1 MDNVENRSD
10 MNRLAPEE
18 AGFSS
23 SRLGRIGA
31 VMQNYV
37 DQGELAGLVTLV
49 ARYGNV
55 VHFERFGMMD
65 LKASKPMQLNTIF
78 RIYSMTKPLTSLA
91 LMMLFEQGEVR
102 LTDPVTRWIPAFGKV
117 KVFANDGRLANLER
131 EITIHDLLRHTSGL
145 SYNGYYED
153 TGELVDKLYDEADLW
168 PADATSEEMVRRIAE
183 LPLAFQPGQAWRYSA
198 ATDVVGRVV
207 ELISGTSLAEFFETK
222 ILGPLGMGDTGFSV
236 PPGKVDRFATLYDMN
251 KDGSLQEIDTPVGGD
266 YLDVS
271 LHSGGHGL
279 VSTAADYLRLAQ
291 FFLNRGEVDGARLLG
306 PKTVDLMTMN
316 HLPPA
321 VLPMVMGAGQMPG
334 LGFGLGFSVVL
345 DVALS
350 GMMGSVG
357 LYAWSGW
364 AKTHFWVDPQEQII
378 GIIMPQRVYTGTHP
392 VIVDFRTLVYQAL
405 VA

>member
-1 MDNVENRSD
+1 MGIIP
-10 MNRLAPEE
+10 PEQ

-31 VMQNYV
+31 VMQGYV
-37 DQGELAGLVTLV
+37 DRDKLAGLVTLV
-49 ARYGNV
+49 ARHGKV
-55 VHFERFGMMD
+55 VQFERFGMMD
-65 LKASKPMQLNTIF
+65 LENEKPMQLDTIF

-91 LMMLFEQGEVR
+91 LMMLFEQGQVR
-102 LTDPVTRWIPAFGKV
+102 LTDPVTRWIPAFGRV
-117 KVFANDGRLANLER
+117 KVLAKDGQLADLER

-168 PADATSEEMVRRIAE
+168 PADANSEEMVRRIAE

-207 ELISGTSLAEFFETK
+207 ELISGMSLAEFIEAK
-222 ILGPLGMGDTGFSV
+222 ILDPLGMEDTAFSV
-236 PPGKVDRFATLYDMN
+236 PQGKVDRFATLYSMAE
-251 KDGSLQEIDTPVGGD
+251 DGALQEIDTPVGGD
-266 YLDVS
+266 YLNVS

-291 FFLNRGEVDGARLLG
+291 FFLNRGELEGVRLLG
-306 PKTVDLMTMN
+306 PRTVDLMTMN

-321 VLPMVMGAGQMPG
+321 ALPMVMGAELMPG
-334 LGFGLGFSVVL
+334 LGFGLGFSVML

-350 GMMGSVG
+350 GLMGSPG

-364 AKTHFWVDPQEQII
+364 AKTHFWVDPREQIV
-378 GIIMPQRVYTGTHP
+378 GIIMPQHVYTGTHP

-405 VA
+405 AD

>member
-1 MDNVENRSD
+1 
-10 MNRLAPEE
+10 MNSLVPEE
-18 AGFSS
+18 VGFSS
-23 SRLGRIGA
+23 SRLSRIGA
-31 VMQNYV
+31 VMQSYV

-55 VHFERFGMMD
+55 VHLERFGMMD
-65 LKASKPMQLNTIF
+65 LEASKPMRLDTIF

-102 LTDPVTRWIPAFGKV
+102 LTDPVTRWVPAFGKV
-117 KVFANDGRLANLER
+117 KVLASDGRLAELDR
-131 EITIHDLLRHTSGL
+131 DITIHDLLRHTSGL

-168 PADATSEEMVRRIAE
+168 PADGNSEEMVRRIAE

-198 ATDVVGRVV
+198 ATDVVGRLV
-207 ELISGTSLAEFFETK
+207 ELISGMSLAEFFETK
-222 ILGPLGMGDTGFSV
+222 ILGPLGMEDTAFSV
-236 PPGKVDRFATLYDMN
+236 PPGKVDRFAALYGMSN
-251 KDGSLQEIDTPVGGD
+251 DGALQEIDTPVGGD
-266 YLDVS
+266 YFEVS

-291 FFLNRGEVDGARLLG
+291 FFLSLGELDGVRLLS
-306 PKTVDLMTMN
+306 PRTVDLMTMN

-321 VLPMVMGAGQMPG
+321 VLPMVMGGEQMPG
-334 LGFGLGFSVVL
+334 LGFGLGFSVML

-350 GMMGSVG
+350 GMMGSAG

-364 AKTHFWVDPQEQII
+364 AKTHFWVDPREEII
-378 GIIMPQRVYTGTHP
+378 GIIMPQHVYTGTHP
-392 VIVDFRTLVYQAL
+392 AIVDFRTLVYQAL
-405 VA
+405 VD